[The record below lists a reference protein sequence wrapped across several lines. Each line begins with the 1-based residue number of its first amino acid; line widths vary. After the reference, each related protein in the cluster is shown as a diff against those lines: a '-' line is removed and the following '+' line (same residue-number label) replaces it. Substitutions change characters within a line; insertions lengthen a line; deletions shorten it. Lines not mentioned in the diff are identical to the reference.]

1 MTERLREVRLARQA
15 GTAHSASGARSA
27 AAVAA

>member
-15 GTAHSASGARSA
+15 GTAHSAFDAQNA